1 MVNTSQTYPK
11 LTLNGKC
18 YTGPKVIFYGR
29 GWYSWR
35 GRGCFRYGNLIDRFS
50 GGRRSKW
57 SRNFTPCHDWCL
69 NSILDSPQIPFFLLK
84 I

>member
-29 GWYSWR
+29 GWYSW
-35 GRGCFRYGNLIDRFS
+35 
-50 GGRRSKW
+50 
-57 SRNFTPCHDWCL
+57 
-69 NSILDSPQIPFFLLK
+69 
-84 I
+84 

>member
-29 GWYSWR
+29 GWYSW
-35 GRGCFRYGNLIDRFS
+35 GEEVVSDMG
-50 GGRRSKW
+50 
-57 SRNFTPCHDWCL
+57 T
-69 NSILDSPQIPFFLLK
+69 
-84 I
+84 